1 MPIFAWNGPF
11 ALNFLQE
18 ISSLSHSVVIL
29 YFFALITEEGL
40 LTSLCC
46 SWNSV
51 IRWIYL
57 SFYHLPFT
65 SLLFSAIYKAS
76 SDYHFA
82 FMHFFLEM
90 VLIITS
96 YTMSWTSV
104 HSSSGILSIRSNS
117 LNLLVTCTVSS
128 KVIWFRLSGLVVF
141 PTFFNLSLNLAI
153 RSSWSELLAAPGLI
167 FADCIELIHLWLQRM

>member
-1 MPIFAWNGPF
+1 MVIFFVYFFCLSCHLFFISPASVRSIPFLSFIVPIFAWNVPF

-40 LTSLCC
+40 LTSPCY

-90 VLIITS
+90 VLIIVS

-104 HSSSGILSIRSNS
+104 HNSSGILS
-117 LNLLVTCTVSS
+117 
-128 KVIWFRLSGLVVF
+128 GLT
-141 PTFFNLSLNLAI
+141 PWI
-153 RSSWSELLAAPGLI
+153 YWLLALYHQKW
-167 FADCIELIHLWLQRM
+167 FDLDWVV

>member
-1 MPIFAWNGPF
+1 MVIFFVYFFCLSCHLFFISPASVRSIPFLSFIVPIFAWNVPF

-40 LTSLCC
+40 LTSPCY

-90 VLIITS
+90 VLIIVS

-104 HSSSGILSIRSNS
+104 HSSSGILS
-117 LNLLVTCTVSS
+117 
-128 KVIWFRLSGLVVF
+128 GLT
-141 PTFFNLSLNLAI
+141 PWI
-153 RSSWSELLAAPGLI
+153 YWLLALYHQKW
-167 FADCIELIHLWLQRM
+167 FDLDWVV